1 VTTGSGGAVGTGLE
15 DLIKG
20 YLNVPIAVIQFM
32 GRRLSL
38 GPADLSRLDARGAN
52 NPFLVNFTLGSR
64 VSDEQGKFRLR
75 VGPLSYQRY
84 TEFLPGRPAFQA
96 LVKVARL
103 YIGPEYEFD
112 VQLVLKAAGVPPC
125 RLGAAPTAAS
135 LRLTSW
141 LLNQP
146 ANQDVDNMIFPTGV

>member
-1 VTTGSGGAVGTGLE
+1 VG
-15 DLIKG
+15 
-20 YLNVPIAVIQFM
+20 
-32 GRRLSL
+32 RWLSL
-38 GPADLSRLDARGAN
+38 GLGDRSRLGAGGAN
-52 NPFLVNFTLGSR
+52 SQLRVNLTLGSR
-64 VSDEQGKFRLR
+64 IWDEQGKFRLR

-112 VQLVLKAAGVPPC
+112 VQLVLKAADVPPC

-135 LRLTSW
+135 LRRTSW
-141 LLNQP
+141 LLNRP